1 MTQVKEGLVRFEI
14 DARASLFTVQ
24 AFAAGMVAVVAHSP
38 KFAIRDLAGD
48 IRFVPGTM
56 QKAAITLTIGVGSL
70 EIMDEVSSADRREID
85 RVMYDEVLERS
96 IYPRIDYR
104 SSNATVLKT
113 AENMSRVTVT
123 GELTL
128 HGITRGLSLDAQ
140 LVTGEDTLRAQGSF
154 SLMQS
159 DFGLKIA
166 SVAGGT
172 LRLKDELKF
181 AYFIV
186 ARRKD

>member
-1 MTQVKEGLVRFEI
+1 MPPDKTGLARFEI

-24 AFAAGMVAVVAHSP
+24 AFAAGMAAVVAHSP
-38 KFAIRDLAGD
+38 KFAIRDIVGD
-48 IRFVPGTM
+48 IQFVPGTM
-56 QKAAITLTIGVGSL
+56 QKSSVALTISTGSL
-70 EIMDEVSSADRREID
+70 EIMDEVSGADLREIE
-85 RVMYDEVLERS
+85 RTMFDEVLEKN

-104 SSNATVLKT
+104 SSHAGASKT
-113 AENMSRVTVT
+113 SDNMFRVNIT

-128 HGITRGLSLDAQ
+128 HGITRGVGLDAQ
-140 LVTGEDTLRAQGSF
+140 VVTGEDTLRAQGYF

-186 ARRKD
+186 ARRKN

>member
-1 MTQVKEGLVRFEI
+1 MAVEKEGVVHFEI
-14 DARASLFTVQ
+14 DAKASLFTVQ
-24 AFAAGMVAVVAHSP
+24 AFAAGMIAVIAHSP
-38 KFAIRDLAGD
+38 KFAIRDIEGE
-48 IRFVPGTM
+48 IKFVPGSMQGASVALTM
-56 QKAAITLTIGVGSL
+56 NAGSL
-70 EIMDEVSSADRREID
+70 EIMDEVSAADRREIE
-85 RVMYDEVLERS
+85 RTMFDEVMEKS
-96 IYPRIDYR
+96 IYPRIEYR
-104 SSNATVLKT
+104 SSHVSGSKT
-113 AENMSRVTVT
+113 SENMFRMNVT

-128 HGITRGLSLDAQ
+128 HGIKRGVGITAQ
-140 LVTGEDTLRAQGSF
+140 VVTGEDSLRAQGHF

-172 LRLKDELKF
+172 MRLKDELKF